1 MASQQTSPFP
11 TSETATGVRTVG
23 EAPLPSA
30 PPTSQPAATSST
42 DANSVRANGA
52 AGDSDRLTRVVQGAH
67 QAVDRMADTAA
78 PHVQRLQEGV
88 STAGA
93 RLTARADDLRDT
105 GDEWAESL
113 RMTVR
118 ENPLTALVAA
128 LAIGVVI
135 SRLTS

>member
-30 PPTSQPAATSST
+30 SPTSSPTATSST
-42 DANSVRANGA
+42 DAHSVRANGA

-67 QAVDRMADTAA
+67 QAVDRMANTAA

-88 STAGA
+88 STASE
-93 RLTARADDLRDT
+93 RLTARADVLRDT

-118 ENPLTALVAA
+118 ENPLTALGTA
-128 LAIGVVI
+128 LAVGVVM